1 MTIRR
6 ITSASLAAL
15 LAILGSASPGTG
27 RADGPDRSISG
38 PRSPIEHVI
47 VVVGENHTFDN
58 LFGVYRPRRGARVHN
73 LLSQKIVHADGTPGP
88 RFHLAAQST
97 ADGGATYSIDPRRTG
112 KYKTLPRP
120 NTTYATGLPG
130 NVPDVR
136 FPADLPNGPFQIS
149 KWAPA
154 VAHVGD
160 PAHRFFQMWQQ
171 VSKGKN
177 DLFVWTAQTAGIG
190 NFNDG
195 FGNLADDTFQGGLA
209 MGFYNMEA
217 GDLPELKSLA
227 DTYAIS
233 DNFHQSVQGGTG
245 ANFIALVTGHAAFYD
260 ASGTCV
266 PSPIPYPVPMPAF
279 ATGPTGAYLTTTV
292 ENPNPDPRAAARYG
306 NTNWFTDDGYAGG
319 SYVKCADRTQP
330 GVAAIRDYLD
340 SKHVDARCA
349 PDTYYLVNNYNP
361 FLHPDGTPPT
371 PAEFAGNPFR
381 LPTQPASSR
390 TIADVLQGAGVSWKY
405 YSGNRTDGKDYCG
418 ICDPLTHFASV
429 MGDPAKRSRL
439 VDLDGFFTDVKDSKA
454 FPAVAFV
461 RPWEDMAG
469 HPANSTI
476 ASYEA
481 FVVHLIQSV
490 KANPAL
496 WGRTAILVTMDEGG
510 GYYDSGY
517 VQPVDFFG
525 DGPRIPLLAISPWA
539 RPGHV
544 DHAYGDHASILKF
557 IEWNWR
563 LPTVSKLSRDGL
575 PNPEADDDEPYVP
588 TNGPAI
594 SDLRGLFDFERE

>member
-1 MTIRR
+1 MRTGSIA
-6 ITSASLAAL
+6 TAALASFLAA
-15 LAILGSASPGTG
+15 AAPCPG
-27 RADGPDRSISG
+27 RADGERPHPARS
-38 PRSPIEHVI
+38 RSPIEHVI

-58 LFGVYRPRRGARVHN
+58 LFGVYRPRGEARVHN
-73 LLSQKIVHADGTPGP
+73 LLSQRIVRADGTPGP

-97 ADGGATYSIDPRRTG
+97 ADGGTTYSIDPRRTG
-112 KYKTLPRP
+112 TYATLPRP

-136 FPADLPNGPFQIS
+136 FPADLPNGPYPIS
-149 KWAPA
+149 RYAPTT
-154 VAHVGD
+154 AHVGD
-160 PAHRFFQMWQQ
+160 PDHRFFQMWQQ
-171 VSKGKN
+171 VSKGRN

-190 NFNDG
+190 NYNDG
-195 FGNLADDTFQGGLA
+195 FGNLADDTFQGALA

-217 GDLPELKSLA
+217 GDLPDLKRLA
-227 DTYAIS
+227 DTYAMS
-233 DNFHQSVQGGTG
+233 DNFHQSIQGGTG
-245 ANFIALVTGHAAFYD
+245 ANFIALVTGHAASYN
-260 ASGTCV
+260 AGGQRGPGVV
-266 PSPIPYPVPMPAF
+266 PYAVPVPAF
-279 ATGPTGAYLTTTV
+279 AAGPTGAYVTSTV
-292 ENPNPDPRAAARYG
+292 ENPNPDPRAAAKYG

-319 SYVKCADRTQP
+319 SYVKCADRSQP
-330 GVAAIRDYLD
+330 GVASIRDYLD
-340 SKHVDARCA
+340 ANGVAARCE

-361 FLHPDGTPPT
+361 FLHTDGRPPT
-371 PAEFAGNPFR
+371 PAEFAANPFR
-381 LPTQPASSR
+381 LPVQPPSSR

-405 YSGNRTDGKDYCG
+405 YSGNRDDGKNYCG

-429 MGDPAKRSRL
+429 MGDPAKRAGL
-439 VDLDGFFTDVKDSKA
+439 VDLNGFFADVKDARS

-476 ASYEA
+476 AAYEA
-481 FVVHLIQSV
+481 FVVQLVEAV

-496 WGRTAILVTMDEGG
+496 WERTAILVTMDEGG

-525 DGPRIPLLAISPWA
+525 DGPRIPLLAISPFA
-539 RPGHV
+539 RHGHV

-563 LPTVSKLSRDGL
+563 LPTVSALSRDGL
-575 PNPEADDDEPYVP
+575 PNPRTDDDDPYVP

-594 SDLRGLFDFERE
+594 SDLRGLFDF